1 VPVVHVAN
9 HLVQARLAGGAPLT
23 VADGRATVSHRRAAV
38 LSQPAGRRSRAG
50 RVRPERELPGRR
62 VLRRWASP
70 AAALAATTAPS
81 VASLD
86 LVWHRVGPWLPWMG
100 QGDRPG
106 YLLYRATGRKVGGLD
121 ELPGFFA
128 AELERLPRFRARADL
143 RRRRAQRHL
152 VDLLRRAPAARAGRS
167 RRVSRHRA
175 AARPRDHAVTGAPA
189 YAPRM
194 RHAALSLLIV
204 TACGGSPPRP
214 AGPEPQSGPDLSP
227 ALAPVRWMVGDWEH
241 PGGREHWVATAGV
254 FYGVGFLT
262 DGGFEAMVIDDA
274 PADAEGK
281 PDGVLRLFAMPGGA
295 AETVFTAAAADPDA
309 LRFANPQHDDPQVIA
324 YARRSPDGQWAA
336 TVGRARIVDHARVT
350 WRGSYLTIR

>member
-1 VPVVHVAN
+1 
-9 HLVQARLAGGAPLT
+9 
-23 VADGRATVSHRRAAV
+23 
-38 LSQPAGRRSRAG
+38 
-50 RVRPERELPGRR
+50 
-62 VLRRWASP
+62 
-70 AAALAATTAPS
+70 
-81 VASLD
+81 
-86 LVWHRVGPWLPWMG
+86 M
-100 QGDRPG
+100 
-106 YLLYRATGRKVGGLD
+106 
-121 ELPGFFA
+121 
-128 AELERLPRFRARADL
+128 
-143 RRRRAQRHL
+143 
-152 VDLLRRAPAARAGRS
+152 
-167 RRVSRHRA
+167 
-175 AARPRDHAVTGAPA
+175 TGAPA

-324 YARRSPDGQWAA
+324 YAPGGDALTATVSGPRGELVIAMTAVTGEPAPEAEAADVAFARATDADGADGWVAAFAADGAMMRAGQRVEGPAIRATIAPLLARADLLWEPAWSRRSPDGQWAA

-350 WRGSYLTIR
+350 WRGSYLTIWRAEADGWKVVFDVGRGEQPL